1 MISFTL
7 FERVKMADT
16 DYSID
21 LRTRSPFWARM
32 ASILTGGRL
41 VTPDKGSQMAGTSAH
56 GVVGDSVVTD
66 ERNMQISTV
75 WACIRLIST
84 VTASLPLDVYQTK
97 NDQRT
102 KVDNSHPLAKLLRF
116 RPNNF
121 MTALEFREAMTM
133 QLCAYGNAYAHVER
147 NGVGDVI
154 SMVPLMSANMEV
166 RLSDN
171 GKNIIY
177 RYRRDTEYA
186 DFSQKEIFH
195 LKGFGFNGLTG
206 LSPLAFSAKSAG
218 VAIAMEDNQR
228 EFFANGAKS
237 PQILMTDGKVLT
249 KEQRGQLEENFKEIA
264 GGPVKKR
271 LWILESG
278 FTTQPIGVSPQDSEI
293 LAARKFQ
300 VAELARFYGVPP
312 HLVGDVDKTTSWGSG
327 IEQQN
332 LGFLQYT
339 LKPYLDRWEYSI
351 ERWLV
356 KESEQGIIHAE
367 HNLDGLLRG
376 DSTSRASFM
385 QIMVN
390 TGIRTVNEVRRL
402 DNLPPLPGGDV
413 ATRQSQNVPITD
425 LGTNKEPRNA
435 GA

>member
-1 MISFTL
+1 
-7 FERVKMADT
+7 MADT

-154 SMVPLMSANMEV
+154 STVPLMSANMEV

>member
-1 MISFTL
+1 
-7 FERVKMADT
+7 MAET

-41 VTPDKGSQMAGTSAH
+41 VTPDNGSQMAGTSAH
-56 GVVGDSVVTD
+56 GTVGESVVSD
-66 ERNMQISTV
+66 ERNMSISTV

-84 VTASLPLDVYQTK
+84 VTASLPLDVFETID
-97 NDQRT
+97 DQRK
-102 KVDNSHPLAKLLRF
+102 KVDNTNPLAKLLRF

-133 QLCAYGNAYAHVER
+133 QLCAYGNAYAHLER
-147 NGVGDVI
+147 NSVGDVI
-154 SMVPLMSANMEV
+154 SMLPLLSANMDV
-166 RLSDN
+166 RLD
-171 GKNIIY
+171 GKNVIY
-177 RYRRDTEYA
+177 RYRRDSEYV
-186 DFSQKEIFH
+186 DFRAKEIFH
-195 LKGFGFNGLTG
+195 LKGFGFNGLVG

-264 GGPVKKR
+264 GGPVRKR

-278 FTTQPIGVSPQDSEI
+278 FTTQPIGISPQDAQMLE
-293 LAARKFQ
+293 ARKFQ

-312 HLVGDVDKTTSWGSG
+312 HLVGDVEKTTSWGSG

-356 KESEQGIIHAE
+356 KESDQGRLHAE

-376 DSTSRASFM
+376 DSASRATFM
-385 QIMVN
+385 QTMVN

-425 LGTNKEPRNA
+425 LGSSKEPRND

>member
-1 MISFTL
+1 
-7 FERVKMADT
+7 MADT

-97 NDQRT
+97 DDQRS
-102 KVDNSHPLAKLLRF
+102 KVPGTHPLAKLLRF

-327 IEQQN
+327 IEHQN

-356 KESEQGIIHAE
+356 KESEQGVIHAE

-413 ATRQSQNVPITD
+413 ATRQSQNIPITD
-425 LGTNKEPRNA
+425 LGTNTRPLTG

>member
-1 MISFTL
+1 
-7 FERVKMADT
+7 MADT

-32 ASILTGGRL
+32 ASILTGRL

-133 QLCAYGNAYAHVER
+133 QLCAYGNAYAHVVR
-147 NGVGDVI
+147 NSVGDVI

-278 FTTQPIGVSPQDSEI
+278 FTTQPIGVSPLDSEI
-293 LAARKFQ
+293 LSARKFQ

>member
-1 MISFTL
+1 
-7 FERVKMADT
+7 MADT

-41 VTPDKGSQMAGTSAH
+41 VSPDNGSQMAGTSAH
-56 GVVGDSVVTD
+56 GTVGESVVSD
-66 ERNMQISTV
+66 ERNMSISTV

-84 VTASLPLDVYQTK
+84 VTASLPLDVFETID
-97 NDQRT
+97 NQRK
-102 KVDNSHPLAKLLRF
+102 KVGNQNPLAKLLRF

-147 NGVGDVI
+147 NSVGDVI
-154 SMVPLMSANMEV
+154 SLLPLMSANMDV
-166 RLSDN
+166 RLD
-171 GKNIIY
+171 GKNVIY
-177 RYRRDTEYA
+177 RYRRDSEYV
-186 DFSQKEIFH
+186 DFKSKEIFH
-195 LKGFGFNGLTG
+195 LKGFGFNGLVG

-264 GGPVKKR
+264 GGPVRKR

-278 FTTQPIGVSPQDSEI
+278 FTSQPIGISPQDAQMLE
-293 LAARKFQ
+293 ARKFQ

-312 HLVGDVDKTTSWGSG
+312 HLVGDVEKTTSWGSG

-356 KESEQGIIHAE
+356 KESDQGRLHAE

-376 DSTSRASFM
+376 DSASRATFM
-385 QIMVN
+385 QTMVN

-425 LGTNKEPRNA
+425 LGTNKEPRND

>member
-1 MISFTL
+1 
-7 FERVKMADT
+7 MADT

-97 NDQRT
+97 DDQRS
-102 KVDNSHPLAKLLRF
+102 KVPGTHPLAKLLRF

-147 NGVGDVI
+147 NSVGDVI

-171 GKNIIY
+171 GKTIIY

-278 FTTQPIGVSPQDSEI
+278 FTTQAIGVSPQDSEI

-312 HLVGDVDKTTSWGSG
+312 HLVGDVDKSTSWGSG

-356 KESEQGIIHAE
+356 KESEQGSIHAE

-413 ATRQSQNVPITD
+413 ATRQSQNIPITD
-425 LGTNKEPRNA
+425 LGTNTKPLSG